1 MDLKSK
7 KNIDSIRKKFTKF
20 TKEIWGKE
28 LTNSVTGTTFYSK
41 WKKTFELEEI
51 YNNIKNK
58 YDVIYKDSSVEKE
71 NKVNKFILIALVVS
85 LLLNI
90 ANLALLIRIK

>member
-1 MDLKSK
+1 MIVYERNFIKSF
-7 KNIDSIRKKFTKF
+7 SISSK
-20 TKEIWGKE
+20 
-28 LTNSVTGTTFYSK
+28 LSNSVTGTTFYSK